1 MRKYLIGL
9 AVGFVL
15 GSALIGVGAIV
26 QTDCT
31 TSSSYACIRL
41 THSGSGYTLI
51 LPGASTGNPTLKLPT
66 TSGDLVTRQ
75 EVQAMIGA
83 VPSPTPIPAPT
94 PFNYTISG
102 TVSLYT
108 NSSFGNSIVELLDAN
123 GVFLSRTQANAN
135 GAFIFSV
142 TGGRTY
148 QVRLGQ
154 SGWAGAPKQYTVIN
168 ASGRAVTGINLTAYN
183 PNYCP
188 AACQTVTT
196 IP

>member
-1 MRKYLIGL
+1 MKWLKHIIALLIGFL
-9 AVGFVL
+9 L
-15 GSALIGVGAIV
+15 GSVMMSAIAV
-26 QTDCT
+26 IQTDCT

-41 THSGSGYTLI
+41 THSDSGYTLI
-51 LPGASTGNPTLKLPT
+51 LPGATTGNPTLKLPT

-83 VPSPTPIPAPT
+83 VPTPSPVPT

-148 QVRLGQ
+148 QVKLGQ
-154 SGWAGAPKQYTVIN
+154 GGWAGAPKQYTVIN